1 MKNVSVSHFRS
12 QMASYL
18 NQVQNGEPIVLT
30 QHNRPIAEVHQ
41 FGAEDELV
49 TPPTHAFSLQAIT
62 AIQPRLGGWAELL
75 YEERGS
81 R

>member
-18 NQVQNGEPIVLT
+18 NQVQKGEPIILT
-30 QHNRPIAEVHQ
+30 EHNRPIAEVHK

-62 AIQPRLGGWAELL
+62 ATQLRLGGWSELL

>member
-1 MKNVSVSHFRS
+1 MKSLSVSHFKAK
-12 QMASYL
+12 MASYL
-18 NQVQNGEPIVLT
+18 SQVQKGEPIVLT
-30 QHNRPIAEVHQ
+30 EHNRPIAEVHK

-62 AIQPRLGGWAELL
+62 VTQPRLGSWAELL
-75 YEERGS
+75 YEDRGS